1 MGSRPIVQFK
11 EVSGLWRSKT
21 NEIHYVFKIKLPGI
35 PSSVKIVERVHGP
48 HEKWNKITDD
58 LNLKPVRNSF
68 NFFSFF
74 GKGNIQSSLANSTS
88 QGKRKSCRV
97 SGGGVSG
104 GVRLVLI
111 F

>member
-1 MGSRPIVQFK
+1 MGSRPSVRFK

-48 HEKWNKITDD
+48 HEKWNKIADD

-68 NFFSFF
+68 NF
-74 GKGNIQSSLANSTS
+74 LAFLEGATDYAHTVFPR
-88 QGKRKSCRV
+88 QLDIARKRKSCRG
-97 SGGGVSG
+97 SGD
-104 GVRLVLI
+104 
-111 F
+111 

>member
-1 MGSRPIVQFK
+1 MGSRPSVRFK

-48 HEKWNKITDD
+48 HEKWNKIADD

-68 NFFSFF
+68 NFLAFR
-74 GKGNIQSSLANSTS
+74 KGQLITYTQGCLQHPWYIQ
-88 QGKRKSCRV
+88 
-97 SGGGVSG
+97 
-104 GVRLVLI
+104 
-111 F
+111 